1 MSGFVIAVIAVIGA
15 LVAAAVVLFDPGTAG
30 RLARLSG
37 SRAHPRAR
45 GGGCDGPE
53 PASGTGSGGSDSA
66 VDRLAFDLELVA
78 ICLQSGLTP
87 ERALILA
94 AQAAGDRSGLG
105 RLGHA
110 IALGQ
115 STEIQPTERQ
125 PTESRQSGPA
135 HATAHEAPGITGG
148 GSTGPITSRLPDTDE
163 RLRPVV
169 SLIDFSRRTGVALAP
184 LLRGLSA
191 DLRRSEH
198 RRRQLAAARLGVT
211 LVIPLGVCILPA
223 FILLGIVPVVI
234 TLVSDMAGVFQ

>member
-37 SRAHPRAR
+37 SRTHPRAR
-45 GGGCDGPE
+45 GGGCDGRE
-53 PASGTGSGGSDSA
+53 PASSTGSGGSDSA

-87 ERALILA
+87 ERALMLA

-115 STEIQPTERQ
+115 PTERQ

-135 HATAHEAPGITGG
+135 HAAAHEEPGITGG

>member
-1 MSGFVIAVIAVIGA
+1 MSGLVIAVIGV
-15 LVAAAVVLFDPGTAG
+15 LVAAAFVLFDPGTAG

-37 SRAHPRAR
+37 TRAHPRAR
-45 GGGCDGPE
+45 GG
-53 PASGTGSGGSDSA
+53 ASDSREAASSAGSGGSDSS

-115 STEIQPTERQ
+115 STE
-125 PTESRQSGPA
+125 SRQAGHARPA
-135 HATAHEAPGITGG
+135 AHEAASMTADD
-148 GSTGPITSRLPDTDE
+148 STRPVVSHLPDIDE

>member
-1 MSGFVIAVIAVIGA
+1 MSGLVIAVIGV
-15 LVAAAVVLFDPGTAG
+15 LVAAAFVLFDPGTAG
-30 RLARLSG
+30 RLTRLSG

-45 GGGCDGPE
+45 GGGSDSREAPSSAGP
-53 PASGTGSGGSDSA
+53 GGSDSP

-115 STEIQPTERQ
+115 STE
-125 PTESRQSGPA
+125 SRQAGHA
-135 HATAHEAPGITGG
+135 HSAAHGAGGVTGEGAPRPVV
-148 GSTGPITSRLPDTDE
+148 SQLPDIDE
-163 RLRPVV
+163 RLCPVV

>member
-1 MSGFVIAVIAVIGA
+1 MSGLVIAVIGV
-15 LVAAAVVLFDPGTAG
+15 LVAAAFVLFDPGTAG
-30 RLARLSG
+30 RLTRLSG

-45 GGGCDGPE
+45 GGGSDDRE
-53 PASGTGSGGSDSA
+53 AASSAGRGVSDSP

-78 ICLQSGLTP
+78 ICLQSGLTL

-115 STEIQPTERQ
+115 STE
-125 PTESRQSGPA
+125 SRQAGHA
-135 HATAHEAPGITGG
+135 HSATHGADGVTGDGAPGPVV
-148 GSTGPITSRLPDTDE
+148 SQLPDIDE

>member
-1 MSGFVIAVIAVIGA
+1 MSGFVIAVIGA
-15 LVAAAVVLFDPGTAG
+15 LVGAAVALFDAGTAG

-37 SRAHPRAR
+37 SRAHPRTR
-45 GGGCDGPE
+45 GGGCDGRE

-115 STEIQPTERQ
+115 STENQLTEKQPADSRQ
-125 PTESRQSGPA
+125 PGSV
-135 HATAHEAPGITGG
+135 HAAAQGEARITGG
-148 GSTGPITSRLPDTDE
+148 GSTGPIASRLPAIDE

-191 DLRRSEH
+191 DLRRGEH

-211 LVIPLGVCILPA
+211 LVIPLGVCVLPA
-223 FILLGIVPVVI
+223 FILLGIVPVVL